1 MMQSPLAIQKEVTFV
16 LLDQDNLEHVIDAF
30 RPDANSSLFQ
40 RPRRKTNI
48 AEMIPCSLRS

>member
-1 MMQSPLAIQKEVTFV
+1 MMQYPLAIQKEVTFV

-30 RPDANSSLFQ
+30 RPDANSSSFQ